1 MGIEIMLIYRTM
13 KNGSRTEHYLDVLVM
28 GGKIYGFLQLSPED
42 EWDDDNKFLYECC
55 DHLKFVYG
63 SRFKKFTLKH
73 SRI

>member
-1 MGIEIMLIYRTM
+1 MLISRTV
-13 KNGSRTEHYLDVLVM
+13 KNGSKTEHYLDVLVM
-28 GGKIYGFLQLSPED
+28 YGEIYGFLQLGSED

-55 DHLKFVYG
+55 DRLKLMYG